1 MYLLR
6 TSCGWST
13 ALGTGEMQQRRGDE
27 SEDPEHLGCSG
38 PGAGNENLFNLHH
51 KPHKVAM
58 APILQMKLIHATQ

>member
-1 MYLLR
+1 MANMYLLR

-38 PGAGNENLFNLHH
+38 LGLGVRTCLTFTTNLT
-51 KPHKVAM
+51 
-58 APILQMKLIHATQ
+58 KLLWHPFYR